1 MNLRKNLTQ
10 QLVFRGIGAIISI
23 TAIVLSFL
31 GKQPILLFY
40 TNWSV
45 WFAGIMLLIACV
57 GTLLAKVKK
66 DERLLDNNIYKMLKF
81 ASVIMIFATF
91 VISAFV
97 LPEKIWTAGYW
108 TLGSIFKHFLL
119 PIIAVLD
126 AVLLDKKASYKLYY
140 SFTALVAPLL
150 YWIVVIARFLIHRA
164 IIGGPIPETDW
175 WLYYPYGFTNIDKSA
190 SLGGLIGL
198 LSGIL
203 VALIG
208 IGIGLF
214 FLNRG
219 RKQKAE

>member
-1 MNLRKNLTQ
+1 MNTNKKLLTE
-10 QLVFRGIGAIISI
+10 LIFRILAVCAAIGAI
-23 TAIVLSFL
+23 VMSFL

-45 WFAGIMLLIACV
+45 WFAAIMLILALT
-57 GTLLAKVKK
+57 GTVLSYFKK
-66 DERLLDNNIYKMLKF
+66 DERLLNNNFYMMFKF

-97 LPEKIWTAGYW
+97 LPEKIWTADYW

-119 PIIAVLD
+119 PIIAVVDALWLD
-126 AVLLDKKASYKLYY
+126 RKNGYKLYY
-140 SFTALVAPLL
+140 SFTAVVPPLI

-164 IIGGPIPETDW
+164 AVGGHIPEEDW

-198 LSGIL
+198 LGGIL
-203 VALIG
+203 VGLIA
-208 IGIGLF
+208 IGIGLYF
-214 FLNRG
+214 VNK
-219 RKQKAE
+219 RKEQK